1 MPLEANLFIRRVLRT
16 APRIAA
22 AAVLGAAC
30 ASAWAQGYPSK
41 TVRIVVPFAP
51 GGPSDIVAR
60 SIATRM
66 QASTGQTVMVENKP
80 GANGAIAIADVLRFP
95 PDGYHLLVASI
106 GPFAINPAV
115 YPKLPY
121 DAVADLEPISL
132 AVTTPNVL
140 VAHPKFPANT
150 VSELVAYAK
159 KNEGK
164 VTYASSGNGSSEH
177 LSIELFKLQTKTQGV
192 HVPYKGGAASLQDLL
207 GGNVDLSFQN
217 LGSASAFIKSGRI
230 KALGVTGEK
239 RHPAMPEVPTMAEQ
253 GYPGVVMTA
262 WHALMGPKGMPR
274 DVIEKLHAEVVSA
287 LNSPDV
293 KERMAQQGF
302 DVVASSPQQYATFQR
317 NEIERWKKVVQDAGV
332 KAD

>member
-1 MPLEANLFIRRVLRT
+1 MPHEAHPFQLRVLRT
-16 APRIAA
+16 APRVAA
-22 AAVLGAAC
+22 AAVLAVAAC

-41 TVRIVVPFAP
+41 TVRIVVPFAA

-95 PDGYHLLVASI
+95 ADGYNLLVASI

-115 YPKLPY
+115 YPKLAY

-150 VSELVAYAK
+150 VAELVAYAK

-230 KALGVTGEK
+230 KALGVTGDK
-239 RHPAMPEVPTMAEQ
+239 RHPAMPDVPTMATRR
-253 GYPGVVMTA
+253 PA
-262 WHALMGPKGMPR
+262 ASWPWPWRLRRRA
-274 DVIEKLHAEVVSA
+274 AC
-287 LNSPDV
+287 PD
-293 KERMAQQGF
+293 GC
-302 DVVASSPQQYATFQR
+302 ASCARRPLR
-317 NEIERWKKVVQDAGV
+317 PCRRWRG
-332 KAD
+332 